1 MKSTLVSRLK
11 RLEHL
16 ESLRRNVA
24 GAPIGAQPDTTAAF
38 SEYLESLREWC
49 DRVVSGQPRNWEDLP
64 PNPIGFPAKLS
75 LEEYRKIIAHAEK
88 APAQDERVT
97 A

>member
-24 GAPIGAQPDTTAAF
+24 GAPIGAP
-38 SEYLESLREWC
+38 
-49 DRVVSGQPRNWEDLP
+49 
-64 PNPIGFPAKLS
+64 
-75 LEEYRKIIAHAEK
+75 EYREMIADAGETQTEASK
-88 APAQDERVT
+88 GDGVMI
-97 A
+97 